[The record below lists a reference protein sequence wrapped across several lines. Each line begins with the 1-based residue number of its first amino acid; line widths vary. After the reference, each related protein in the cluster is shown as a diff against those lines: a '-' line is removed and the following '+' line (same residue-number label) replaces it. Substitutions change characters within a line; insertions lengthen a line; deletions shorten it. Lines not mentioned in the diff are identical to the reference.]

1 METKNISI
9 KKGDLIDGEFYV
21 IREFGDSKE
30 IMKIIHKFDKFESTE
45 NKDKDRTKGYFLSN
59 YNGRNTFHFALST
72 PWISGRFIRLATFEE
87 KQWLETCISSNKFIP
102 LNAINKKIRL
112 WNLKIAH
119 HEY

>member
-45 NKDKDRTKGYFLSN
+45 NKDKDRT
-59 YNGRNTFHFALST
+59 
-72 PWISGRFIRLATFEE
+72 
-87 KQWLETCISSNKFIP
+87 
-102 LNAINKKIRL
+102 
-112 WNLKIAH
+112 
-119 HEY
+119 